1 MKTIKK
7 IMEGCY
13 SFELS
18 IPPSVNAMYRRSR
31 GSFGMFKTREAKDW
45 IADSLKKIGKVKTI
59 KGMVDVEA
67 FFFFDRE
74 RDLDNNLKAL
84 MDVLQESK
92 LIENDKQ
99 VYSIL
104 ATKGFNKKNPHVE
117 VVVRQ
122 N

>member
-1 MKTIKK
+1 
-7 IMEGCY
+7 MEGCY
-13 SFELS
+13 SFELE
-18 IPPSVNAMYRRSR
+18 IPPSVNVMYRRSR
-31 GSFGMFKTREAKDW
+31 GSFGMFKTKEAKEW
-45 IADSLKKIGKVKTI
+45 IVGALKVIGHVKTI
-59 KGMVDVEA
+59 VGPVDVEA

-92 LIENDKQ
+92 MIENDKQ

-117 VVVRQ
+117 VVVRE
-122 N
+122 NK